1 MIIEVKQWPESQ
13 EVMENSNWFFIM
25 APRTDAESD
34 PIGDSSYARI
44 LDESEYILVENIKD
58 KYTFSEYVNL
68 FNNDGEQPPVI
79 TGDKDT
85 DSLLEDERM
94 SNESLDVE
102 PTTADEY
109 NKEWLNEDKYDE
121 IKELIT
127 DLEWETDRMSSSG
140 RETLD
145 ALWKI
150 FKIEGELRKC

>member
-34 PIGDSSYARI
+34 PIGNSSYARI

-109 NKEWLNEDKYDE
+109 NKEWLNEDKYEE

-150 FKIEGELRKC
+150 FKIEGN

>member
-109 NKEWLNEDKYDE
+109 NKEWLNEDKYEE

-150 FKIEGELRKC
+150 FKIEGN

>member
-44 LDESEYILVENIKD
+44 LDESEYILVE
-58 KYTFSEYVNL
+58 
-68 FNNDGEQPPVI
+68 
-79 TGDKDT
+79 
-85 DSLLEDERM
+85 
-94 SNESLDVE
+94 

-109 NKEWLNEDKYDE
+109 NNKWLNENKYNE

-150 FKIEGELRKC
+150 FKIEGN

>member
-1 MIIEVKQWPESQ
+1 MIIEVKQWPEYK
-13 EVMENSNWFFIM
+13 EVMDNPDWFFIM
-25 APRTDAESD
+25 GAIPFSEAVD
-34 PIGDSSYARI
+34 GVYARV

-102 PTTADEY
+102 PTTADKY
-109 NKEWLNEDKYDE
+109 NKEWLNEKGS
-121 IKELIT
+121 K
-127 DLEWETDRMSSSG
+127 S
-140 RETLD
+140 
-145 ALWKI
+145 
-150 FKIEGELRKC
+150 

>member
-68 FNNDGEQPPVI
+68 YTHSINNDG
-79 TGDKDT
+79 
-85 DSLLEDERM
+85 
-94 SNESLDVE
+94 E

-109 NKEWLNEDKYDE
+109 NKEWLNEE
-121 IKELIT
+121 
-127 DLEWETDRMSSSG
+127 RG
-140 RETLD
+140 N
-145 ALWKI
+145 
-150 FKIEGELRKC
+150 

>member
-1 MIIEVKQWPESQ
+1 MIIEVKKWPESQ

-109 NKEWLNEDKYDE
+109 NKEWLNEDKYEE

-150 FKIEGELRKC
+150 FKIEGN

>member
-1 MIIEVKQWPESQ
+1 MIIEVKQWPDSQ

-25 APRTDAESD
+25 APRTDPESNL
-34 PIGDSSYARI
+34 IGDSAYGRI
-44 LDESEYILVENIKD
+44 LDESEYMLIKNIKD
-58 KYTFSEYVNL
+58 EYTFSEYVNL
-68 FNNDGEQPPVI
+68 YTHPINNDG
-79 TGDKDT
+79 
-85 DSLLEDERM
+85 
-94 SNESLDVE
+94 E
-102 PTTADEY
+102 PTTADKY

>member
-150 FKIEGELRKC
+150 FKIEGN

>member
-1 MIIEVKQWPESQ
+1 MLIELKQWPDSQ
-13 EVMENSNWFFIM
+13 EVMENSDWFFLM

-34 PIGDSSYARI
+34 PIGDSAYGRI

-102 PTTADEY
+102 PTTADKY
-109 NKEWLNEDKYDE
+109 NKEWLNEKGS
-121 IKELIT
+121 K
-127 DLEWETDRMSSSG
+127 S
-140 RETLD
+140 
-145 ALWKI
+145 
-150 FKIEGELRKC
+150 

>member
-1 MIIEVKQWPESQ
+1 MIIEVKQWPDSQ
-13 EVMENSNWFFIM
+13 EVMGNPKWFFVM
-25 APRTDAESD
+25 GTADYGNPL
-34 PIGDSSYARI
+34 GDSAYARI

-150 FKIEGELRKC
+150 FKIEGN